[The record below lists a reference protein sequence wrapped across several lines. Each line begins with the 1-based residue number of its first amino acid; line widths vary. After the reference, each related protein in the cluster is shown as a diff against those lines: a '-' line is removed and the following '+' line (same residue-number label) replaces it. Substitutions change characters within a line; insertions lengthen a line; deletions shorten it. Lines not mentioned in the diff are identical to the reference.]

1 MLAVHVGV
9 LDEDVIWNMRYPFF
23 NQCLIEL
30 GLKLNYA
37 AVVNYAG
44 NAFAEKSW
52 DMISKANP
60 MKINL
65 EDAQRDHHGMSA
77 LTAFVNSTGLKII
90 PPCKG
95 AMDREDQA
103 I

>member
-9 LDEDVIWNMRYPFF
+9 LDEEIIWNMRYPFF

-52 DMISKANP
+52 EMITKANP

-65 EDAQRDHHGMSA
+65 DETNRESHGMNA
-77 LTAFVNSTGLKII
+77 LTAFINSVGLKIAS
-90 PPCKG
+90 PCKG
-95 AMDREDQA
+95 DEDNDKD
-103 I
+103 

>member
-52 DMISKANP
+52 EFFSCSRRIMRPATKPKLSFTTCSRSMI
-60 MKINL
+60 
-65 EDAQRDHHGMSA
+65 
-77 LTAFVNSTGLKII
+77 
-90 PPCKG
+90 
-95 AMDREDQA
+95 
-103 I
+103 

>member
-9 LDEDVIWNMRYPFF
+9 LDEEVIWNMRYPFF

-52 DMISKANP
+52 DMITKANP

-65 EDAQRDHHGMSA
+65 NDTERENHGMNA
-77 LTAFVNSTGLKII
+77 LTAFINSVGLKIA
-90 PPCKG
+90 PPCRG
-95 AMDREDQA
+95 EIEDEN
-103 I
+103 